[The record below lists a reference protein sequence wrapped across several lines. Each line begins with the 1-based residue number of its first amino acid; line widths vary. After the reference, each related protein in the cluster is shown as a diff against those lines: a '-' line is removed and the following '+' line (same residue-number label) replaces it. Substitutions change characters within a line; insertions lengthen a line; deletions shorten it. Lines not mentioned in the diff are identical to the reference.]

1 MSILKLKTYQHV
13 KGRVWRPNRG
23 DNVYIEVYLVV
34 HAYIKCSQV
43 MQIFTYVVKIYI
55 YCM

>member
-1 MSILKLKTYQHV
+1 MSISKLKTYQHV